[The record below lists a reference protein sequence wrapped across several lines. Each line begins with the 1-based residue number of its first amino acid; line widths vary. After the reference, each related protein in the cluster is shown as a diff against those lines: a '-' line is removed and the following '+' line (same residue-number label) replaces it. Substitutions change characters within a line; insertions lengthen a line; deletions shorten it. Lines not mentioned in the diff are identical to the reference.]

1 MPLWLEMQVLLM
13 LTYAAGLGLGWIAA
27 RLAGGRREPEPLK
40 QGVDHA

>member
-13 LTYAAGLGLGWIAA
+13 LTYAAGLGLGWLAA
-27 RLAGGRREPEPLK
+27 RLSSGRRTEPLK